1 MKNNDNTIF
10 HKTEVAIFI
19 SYAFYVF
26 GRVLTRSQMSEINQ
40 SKGRISDLIS
50 LMKKHHDQ
58 ISTVTSVDL
67 WKESILALDS
77 LSNYDQRGILNLY
90 NTLDEQ
96 ALIKRIQVKENSINN
111 RLSHTFPYE
120 TLLEE
125 ALVLNKPK
133 NALIVG
139 NRLPVVAQYLESK
152 SIQDI
157 SIIVFDKVEYVIA
170 QIHAQHIL
178 NNSQIK
184 IHFIQETIKLEEVLS
199 NQYDFV
205 FINEFDSNISDSPS
219 YKHFFDVNSVQNTE
233 IRLSIA
239 WVILDSVRK
248 YQQNAHI
255 VSLVDERDLRS
266 HSYSIYREQLVKESI
281 VSSCISFGGRNTSLH
296 LIELKANSERI
307 SMGTIEFIGKHHKL
321 YLKKDLKTNQQVLS
335 NRFCFLSPFDYSSKI
350 KFNNVLELRVI
361 AQINSGYQVGLKRL
375 KENMPSDN
383 QKEVRMVSMSHL
395 NKFSVTTPND
405 DYLINV
411 GFNVLAKFEIQE
423 NDILIASKSN
433 DPKPTI
439 VKNKPDQ
446 YWIAN
451 SSIIIVRLKDTTHF
465 SPEYLFAYLTSEKGY
480 DQLLRLQRGDVL
492 FITTQQ
498 LSELLVEIPE
508 KNDLERITHDVS
520 WTVTQIQDHQRNI
533 QELEERIANVRI

>member
-1 MKNNDNTIF
+1 MKNNDNAIF
-10 HKTEVAIFI
+10 HKTEVAILI

-26 GRVLTRSQMSEINQ
+26 GRVLTRSQMSEIDQ
-40 SKGRISDLIS
+40 SKGRISDLIL
-50 LMKKHHDQ
+50 LMKKHHEQ

-96 ALIKRIQVKENSINN
+96 ALIKIIQVKENSINN

-120 TLLEE
+120 TLLKE

-139 NRLPVVAQYLESK
+139 NRLPVIAQYLESR

-157 SIIVFDKVEYVIA
+157 SIIVFDKVEHVIA
-170 QIHAQHIL
+170 QIHAQYIL

-184 IHFIQETIKLEEVLS
+184 IHFIQETIKLDEVLR

-219 YKHFFDVNSVQNTE
+219 YKHFFDVNSIQNIE

-281 VSSCISFGGRNTSLH
+281 VSSCISFRGRNTSLH

-375 KENMPSDN
+375 KENIPSDN

-405 DYLINV
+405 DYLIKV
-411 GFNVLAKFEIQE
+411 GFNILAKFEIQE

-451 SSIIIVRLKDTTHF
+451 SSIIIVRLKDATQF

>member
-1 MKNNDNTIF
+1 MKNNNNTIF

-205 FINEFDSNISDSPS
+205 FINEFDSNINDSPS

-375 KENMPSDN
+375 KENISSDN

-395 NKFSVTTPND
+395 NKFSITSPND

-411 GFNVLAKFEIQE
+411 GFNVLAKFEILE

-508 KNDLERITHDVS
+508 KTDLERITHDVS